1 MVINIYVEN
10 FEESKNIHSVDM
22 STDSETYFHV
32 NVNLYHNN
40 EFTTAATYEYDNVDT
55 AMKVA
60 KKLAKRYK
68 VPYHEY
74 FGS

>member
-1 MVINIYVEN
+1 MVINIYVED
-10 FEESKNIHSVDM
+10 FEESGHIHSVDI
-22 STDSETYFHV
+22 STDGKTYFHV
-32 NVNLYHNN
+32 NVNLFYNN

-55 AMKVA
+55 AIKVG

-74 FGS
+74 FGD